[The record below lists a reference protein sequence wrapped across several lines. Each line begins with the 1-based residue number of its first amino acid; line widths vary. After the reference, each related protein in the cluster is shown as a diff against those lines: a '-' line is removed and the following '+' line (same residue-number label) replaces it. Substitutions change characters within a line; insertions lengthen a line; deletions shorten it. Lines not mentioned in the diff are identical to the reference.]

1 MDTLVFIMLA
11 LAGGLIGTMLGMALA
26 ADFEC
31 DKKYG
36 KAVLTYLACI
46 IFMSLVFVVPVLI
59 MTM

>member
-11 LAGGLIGTMLGMALA
+11 LAGGLIGAMLGMALA
-26 ADFEC
+26 TDFEC
-31 DKKYG
+31 DKKYV
-36 KAVLTYLACI
+36 KAVLTYLVCI